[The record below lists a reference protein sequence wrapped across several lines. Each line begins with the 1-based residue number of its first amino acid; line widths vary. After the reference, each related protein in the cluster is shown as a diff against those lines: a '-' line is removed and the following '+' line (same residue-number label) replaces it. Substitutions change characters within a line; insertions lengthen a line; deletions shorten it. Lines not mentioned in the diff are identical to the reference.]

1 MILAVL
7 AGVIL
12 ALGIVFVAR
21 GLYPSPP
28 TLRHQLSTY
37 HREIR
42 PQMTDRESFKS
53 WWSVIAIA
61 LVKAVRGDLHDVEM
75 DLAVTGTSVKTFA
88 ADKLNAGLGGAAI
101 AFMVLYFGGIVS
113 SPIVAVLGSVF
124 GFVVFFLVPDADLKS
139 KAAARRRE
147 FDDTVTAFVELVSVS
162 VAGGGGVNTALV
174 DATRMGEGWA
184 FELLRE
190 SLADSNLRSET
201 PWAGFER
208 LGNHLGIPTL
218 VELSGAMALAG
229 SSGAKVSE
237 TLVSRAESARS
248 KELSERLA
256 EAERASETMGVPVVA
271 MLIGWMG
278 FLGYPAVMN
287 LVGA

>member
-7 AGVIL
+7 AGAIL
-12 ALGIVFVAR
+12 ALGLIVVAR

-28 TLRHQLSTY
+28 SLKHQLSTY

-42 PQMTDRESFKS
+42 PEMTERESFKS
-53 WWSVIAIA
+53 WWAVLAVA
-61 LVKAVRGDLHDVEM
+61 LVRAVRGDLHDVEM
-75 DLAVTGTSVKTFA
+75 DLAVTGTSVKMFA
-88 ADKLNAGLGGAAI
+88 TDKLNAGIGGAAI
-101 AFMVLYFGGIVS
+101 VFMVLFVGGIVS
-113 SPIVAVLGSVF
+113 SPLAALLGSVL
-124 GFVVFFLVPDADLKS
+124 GFVGFFLVPDADLKS

-147 FDDTVTAFVELVSVS
+147 FNDTVTAFVELVSVS
-162 VAGGGGVNTALV
+162 VAGGGGVNTALI
-174 DATRMGEGWA
+174 DATRMGDGWA
-184 FELLRE
+184 FDLLRE

-208 LGNHLGIPTL
+208 LGNHLGITSL

-229 SSGAKVSE
+229 TSGAKVSE
-237 TLVSRAESARS
+237 TLVARAESARS
-248 KELSERLA
+248 KELSERLS

-278 FLGYPAVMN
+278 FLGYPAIMN